1 MIPINPLVAEPGV
14 HRADFI
20 GRGIYMAGAFGM
32 LGVLLVFFV
41 SALLAGG
48 QFGPTSDVKW
58 DVLVPW
64 PAVPVPGWFVI
75 ALCLL
80 PVVGA
85 VILVLKATWAQAP
98 ELVSLLGMT
107 VIMFI
112 LLPVA
117 WARMYPET
125 GGAGFSDRYPELGLG
140 QHWLGALPQ
149 LVTLLVLGIRLAML
163 VPRYNAER
171 RRSLQAAD
179 GANLS

>member
-48 QFGPTSDVKW
+48 RFGPTSDVKW
-58 DVLVPW
+58 DARVPW

-75 ALCLL
+75 ALCFL

-117 WARMYPET
+117 WAGCIRRP
-125 GGAGFSDRYPELGLG
+125 AGPVS
-140 QHWLGALPQ
+140 A
-149 LVTLLVLGIRLAML
+149 TGIRNSAWASIGSA
-163 VPRYNAER
+163 PCRN
-171 RRSLQAAD
+171 S
-179 GANLS
+179 